1 MRNWKKRLMKMLKTE
16 EMIKVSIT
24 GPKSL
29 QKNIIEEL
37 YRLRVLHIKEHKK
50 TEELDIGSPLVNN
63 EGLSELLLKMR
74 GIISYLGLKKR
85 EGRKTW
91 TLREIGATLG
101 EIESKVN
108 FIRQKETNEAAVAD
122 SKLSLLLE
130 LKKLPVRLQ
139 DYSNYQSLDFFA
151 GYADELG
158 KLKQE
163 LKKLTGNFELFE
175 GSDGRI
181 TALFIEKAKSAE
193 AADILKKF
201 NFSELDVSSVKNS
214 SKGIDELISA
224 TKNQKEILAK
234 RAESVEKAKERLRSA
249 YGEFLT
255 YAESYLANEMKKSEA
270 PLRFAVTEHA
280 FIAEGWLPRKRL
292 NELREALDKKTHKK
306 INIDMEFGKEHA
318 PVKLN
323 HPKFMRPFRFFLDLY
338 TIPEYGE
345 IDPTFFLFLTF
356 PIFFGFMLGDIG
368 YGLLSMVIFL
378 ILKSKFPKAK
388 ALFNVLMIS
397 AAATILFGF
406 VFGEF
411 FGAENVLGHEL
422 PRLISRV
429 HDFNQLLIVSIVIGA
444 IHINTGLAIGFYN
457 ALKHHGLKA
466 AIMEKFSWVLLQ
478 TGIAILFFVKEPKFA
493 FYAGIAI
500 VLVSVVMR
508 YLAEG
513 IIGIIELP
521 ALASNLLSYAR
532 LMAVGLASVSLA
544 LIINEMAFG
553 LFRSGIAGILIGTII
568 IILGQGINFLLGI
581 LTPFLHS
588 LRLHYVEF
596 FGKFYKGGGQR
607 YAPFGE

>member
-1 MRNWKKRLMKMLKTE
+1 
-16 EMIKVSIT
+16 
-24 GPKSL
+24 
-29 QKNIIEEL
+29 
-37 YRLRVLHIKEHKK
+37 
-50 TEELDIGSPLVNN
+50 
-63 EGLSELLLKMR
+63 
-74 GIISYLGLKKR
+74 
-85 EGRKTW
+85 
-91 TLREIGATLG
+91 
-101 EIESKVN
+101 
-108 FIRQKETNEAAVAD
+108 
-122 SKLSLLLE
+122 
-130 LKKLPVRLQ
+130 
-139 DYSNYQSLDFFA
+139 
-151 GYADELG
+151 
-158 KLKQE
+158 
-163 LKKLTGNFELFE
+163 
-175 GSDGRI
+175 
-181 TALFIEKAKSAE
+181 
-193 AADILKKF
+193 
-201 NFSELDVSSVKNS
+201 
-214 SKGIDELISA
+214 
-224 TKNQKEILAK
+224 
-234 RAESVEKAKERLRSA
+234 
-249 YGEFLT
+249 
-255 YAESYLANEMKKSEA
+255 MKKSEA

-429 HDFNQLLIVSIVIGA
+429 HDFNQLLIVSI
-444 IHINTGLAIGFYN
+444 
-457 ALKHHGLKA
+457 
-466 AIMEKFSWVLLQ
+466 MEKFSWVLLQ